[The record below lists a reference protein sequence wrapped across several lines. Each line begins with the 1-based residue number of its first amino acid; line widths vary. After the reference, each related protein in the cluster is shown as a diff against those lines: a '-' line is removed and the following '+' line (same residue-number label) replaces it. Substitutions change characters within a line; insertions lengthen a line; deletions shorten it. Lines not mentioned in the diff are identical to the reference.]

1 MGQCERIPSMI
12 SVTNLSLSFG
22 QQVLFKDVNIKFTPG
37 NCYGVI
43 GANGSGKST
52 LLKVLAGE
60 LMPDT
65 GQVAVGRGERIAVLR
80 QDQFLFDE
88 HSVLDTVIMGHHKL
102 HEVMTER
109 RQLYAKADFSDEDGM
124 RVADLESEFSEM
136 GGWEAEAEAGR
147 LLSGLG
153 LPDALT
159 NTRMGELEAGHKV
172 RVLLAQALFG
182 SPEILLLD
190 EPTNNLDLEAVTWLE
205 EFLYQFRNTAIVVSH
220 DRHFLNR
227 VCTHVADVDY
237 GTVTLF
243 VGNYDFWYH
252 ANQLARKQARE
263 EKKRRE
269 DKIAELQAF
278 IQRFSSNA
286 ARSRQA
292 TSRQK
297 LVEKLSID
305 DLKPSRRRAPY
316 VSFSP
321 LRETGRKVLDVEGL
335 RIRVDGEELLKD
347 FSVSIQP
354 GDKVALVG
362 PRHAAKSALL
372 QVLGGGL
379 EPAAGRCQ
387 WGGTVT
393 VSYFPKDSSTYF
405 ASQLTLLE
413 WLQQYTEVDDESYV
427 RGFLGRMLFSGD
439 EASKKVNVL
448 SGGERVRCMLAKMML
463 ARGNVLILDE
473 PTNHLDLE
481 AITAVNDALI
491 DFTGTVLFISHDH
504 QFVDSVANRI
514 IELTPAGFIDRA
526 MRFDDYLASE
536 AVRELRDRQFHGHHT
551 VEI

>member
-1 MGQCERIPSMI
+1 MI
-12 SVTNLSLSFG
+12 SATNLSLSFG

-60 LMPDT
+60 LAPDT
-65 GQVAVGRGERIAVLR
+65 GQVAAGRGERIAVLR

-88 HSVLDTVIMGHHKL
+88 HSVLETVIMGHRKL
-102 HEVMTER
+102 YDLMMER
-109 RQLYAKADFSDEDGM
+109 KLLYAKEDFSDEDGM

-136 GGWEAEAEAGR
+136 GGWEAESEAGR

-153 LPDALT
+153 LPDGLAGA
-159 NTRMGELEAGHKV
+159 RMGELDGAQKV

-190 EPTNNLDLEAVTWLE
+190 EPTNNLDLEAVSWLE
-205 EFLYQFRNTAIVVSH
+205 EFLYQFRNTVIVVSH
-220 DRHFLNR
+220 DRHFLNK
-227 VCTHVADVDY
+227 VCTHIADVDY
-237 GTVTLF
+237 GTVSLF
-243 VGNYDFWYH
+243 VGNYDFWFH
-252 ANQLARKQARE
+252 ASQLARKQARDA
-263 EKKRRE
+263 KKRRE
-269 DKIAELQAF
+269 DKIAELQSF

-305 DLKPSRRRAPY
+305 DIKPSRRRAPY
-316 VSFSP
+316 VSFDP
-321 LRETGRKVLDVEGL
+321 ERESGRRVLDIEGLCKHVEGEEVL
-335 RIRVDGEELLKD
+335 RD
-347 FSVSIQP
+347 FSLTVRP
-354 GDKVALVG
+354 GDKIALVG
-362 PRHAAKSALL
+362 PYHAAKSALL
-372 QVLGGGL
+372 QIL
-379 EPAAGRCQ
+379 AGELAPDAGSYE
-387 WGGTVT
+387 WGSTVSA
-393 VSYFPKDSSTYF
+393 SYFPKDSSGYF
-405 ASQLTLLE
+405 ESQLTLIE
-413 WLQQYTEVDDESYV
+413 WLKQYTEVDDESYV

-439 EASKKVNVL
+439 ESSKKLNIL
-448 SGGERVRCMLAKMML
+448 SGGERVRCMLARMML
-463 ARGNVLILDE
+463 ARGNVLIMDE

-491 DFTGTVLFISHDH
+491 EFTGTVLFISHDH

-514 IELTPAGFIDRA
+514 VELTPAGFIDRA

-536 AVRELRDRQFHGHHT
+536 AVRELRDRHYHGHHLL
-551 VEI
+551 EI

>member
-1 MGQCERIPSMI
+1 MI

-37 NCYGVI
+37 SCYGVI

-60 LMPDT
+60 LTPDT
-65 GQVAVGRGERIAVLR
+65 GQIAVGKGERIAVLR

-88 HSVLDTVIMGHHKL
+88 HSVLDTVIMGHRKL
-102 HEVMTER
+102 YDLMTER
-109 RQLYAKADFSDEDGM
+109 KLLYAKSDFSDEDGM
-124 RVADLESEFSEM
+124 RVSELESDFNEM
-136 GGWEAEAEAGR
+136 GGWEAESEAGR

-153 LPDALT
+153 LPDELT
-159 NTRMGELEAGHKV
+159 GARMGELDGAQKV

-190 EPTNNLDLEAVTWLE
+190 EPTNNLDLEAVSWLE
-205 EFLYQFRNTAIVVSH
+205 DFLYQFKNTVIVVSH

-227 VCTHVADVDY
+227 VCTHIADVDY
-237 GTVTLF
+237 GTVSLF
-243 VGNYDFWYH
+243 VGNYDFWFH
-252 ANQLARKQARE
+252 ASQLARKQARD

-269 DKIAELQAF
+269 DKIAELQVF

-305 DLKPSRRRAPY
+305 DIKPSRRRAPY
-316 VSFSP
+316 VSFDP
-321 LRETGRKVLDVEGL
+321 GRETGRKVLDIEGFCKHVEG
-335 RIRVDGEELLKD
+335 EEVLKD
-347 FSVSIQP
+347 FSLTVHP
-354 GDKVALVG
+354 GDKIAFVG
-362 PRHAAKSALL
+362 PYHGAKSALL
-372 QVLGGGL
+372 QIL
-379 EPAAGRCQ
+379 AGELAPDAGSYR
-387 WGGTVT
+387 WGGTVSA
-393 VSYFPKDSSTYF
+393 SYFPKDSSAYF
-405 ASQLTLLE
+405 ESQLTLIE
-413 WLQQYTEVDDESYV
+413 WLKQYTEVDDESYV

-439 EASKKVNVL
+439 ESLKKVNIL
-448 SGGERVRCMLAKMML
+448 SGGERVRCMLARMML
-463 ARGNVLILDE
+463 ARGNVLIMDE

-491 DFTGTVLFISHDH
+491 EFGGTVLFISHDH

-526 MRFDDYLASE
+526 MRFDDYLSSV
-536 AVRELRDRQFHGHHT
+536 AVRELRDRHYHGHHLL
-551 VEI
+551 EI